1 MGPAAERED
10 DTGKAPAVVR
20 MMTKLREEEV
30 EDPTKLPRR
39 RCLLCFLTITSR
51 TMATAGAPRRR
62 RYLDAATPRVQVG
75 GAVVVAIQLFH
86 RAPQIRKMGKLN
98 GGSFLFVGWGGCW
111 TYPIFV
117 HLVTALPLVKQLL
130 ELNRGV
136 RGGVGG
142 GGGGC
147 CAALYHT
154 PCVV

>member
-10 DTGKAPAVVR
+10 DTGRAPAVVR

-51 TMATAGAPRRR
+51 TMATASAPRRR
-62 RYLDAATPRVQVG
+62 RYLDAATPRAQVG
-75 GAVVVAIQLFH
+75 GAIVVAIQLFH

-117 HLVTALPLVKQLL
+117 HLVTALPL
-130 ELNRGV
+130 
-136 RGGVGG
+136 
-142 GGGGC
+142 C

-154 PCVV
+154 PCIV